1 MSNKRNRLTGNAMI
15 LTMANA
21 FNRIVGFVY
30 RIVLIRMVGQE
41 AVGLFQMIFPIYFLF
56 LVLASAGL
64 PIAVSK
70 LVSERKARGDSSGA
84 AAVLRTAASLAVIM
98 GLGANVLLFLLAR
111 TISYDML
118 GDPRTFLALLII
130 APSLPL
136 VSLSAVY
143 RGYYQG
149 IEEVRVVAGS
159 LIGEQTVHVLATLGL
174 VAVTLA
180 KGPVYLSAS
189 LAAGSILGEFAGL
202 SVYLVCFP
210 FFRLNAEV
218 RREVPK
224 RADIVRTL
232 FAISIPAT
240 ATRLVLSL
248 AQVMN
253 SMIIPSRLRL
263 AGYTASQAAI
273 AFGELTGMSLNLLF
287 VPSLFTVSLAAT
299 LLPQV
304 SSAAAR
310 NDPERARKVFLR
322 SLRWTALLSLPCSAL
337 FIALG
342 EPLCLF
348 LFNSR
353 TAGKLLSLLAW
364 GGLLLYAQQIVG
376 ATLQGLG
383 KPVLPVIASL
393 SGTIIGGTLL
403 YLLTPTYFMNGAAV
417 ALVVGFAASGVISL
431 WMVERRLPFFRDS
444 WWFVTRVLTSAVATG
459 VAAHFIYIHALALWK
474 QSFAAMTVAGIGAI
488 LVYLAAVSGLQAWEV

>member
-1 MSNKRNRLTGNAMI
+1 MSKRNRLTGNAMI

-21 FNRIVGFVY
+21 FNRIIGFVY
-30 RIVLIRMVGQE
+30 RIVLIRMAGQE

-70 LVSERKARGDSSGA
+70 LVSERNARGDATGA
-84 AAVLRTAASLAVIM
+84 NAVLRTAAALALIM
-98 GLGANVLLFLLAR
+98 GLAANALLFASAR
-111 TISYDML
+111 VISSNLL
-118 GDPRTFLALLII
+118 GDPRTFLAILII

-136 VSLSAVY
+136 VALSAVY

-159 LIGEQTVHVLATLGL
+159 LISEQTVHVLATLGL
-174 VAVTLA
+174 VGLTVTR
-180 KGPVYLSAS
+180 GPVYLSAS

-202 SVYLVCFP
+202 AVYLTCYP
-210 FFRLNAEV
+210 FFRINTQPGTKA
-218 RREVPK
+218 PK
-224 RADIVRTL
+224 RSVIVRTL

-240 ATRLVLSL
+240 AARLVLSL

-253 SMIIPSRLRL
+253 SVIIPSRLRA

-287 VPSLFTVSLAAT
+287 VPSLFTISLAAT

-310 NDPERARKVFLR
+310 DDPERARSVFKR
-322 SLRWTALLSLPCSAL
+322 ALRWTALLSLPCSAL
-337 FIALG
+337 FVALG

-353 TAGKLLSLLAW
+353 TAGQLLSLLAW
-364 GGLLLYAQQIVG
+364 GGLLLYAQQIAA

-393 SGTIIGGTLL
+393 LGAIIGGLLL
-403 YLLTPTYFMNGAAV
+403 YALTPVYLMNGTAF
-417 ALVVGFAASGVISL
+417 ALIAGFCTTGLISL
-431 WMVERRLPFFRDS
+431 WMVEQRLPFLKDS
-444 WWFVTRVLTSAVATG
+444 WWFLVRTLTAAIATG
-459 VAAHFIYIHALALWK
+459 IAAHFIYIQSLALWK
-474 QSFAAMTVAGIGAI
+474 QSFAAMTIAGIGAI
-488 LVYLAAVSGLQAWEV
+488 LVYLAALTGLQAWEV